1 MRNKDPRHF
10 AAAGDAG
17 GQAGIV
23 PRPVAF
29 TRIRDGSPEEFATV
43 MASLRTLTG
52 NLPNR
57 ILEALRESADEGVGG
72 YQVNRIEHMLQSAT
86 RAQRAGESM
95 DYVVAAL
102 VHDIGDIVA
111 PYTHGEI
118 AAAIIKPF
126 VEPRLTWIL
135 KVHPVFTMYYYA
147 DFIGADKNARE
158 KHRGNQ
164 WFDDAVYFVENYD
177 ENCFDPAYESLPLEY
192 FEPMVHEV
200 FSRPPRFD

>member
-1 MRNKDPRHF
+1 MSKNDPRHF
-10 AAAGDAG
+10 GEAGSKDERPA
-17 GQAGIV
+17 IV

-29 TRIRDGSPEEFATV
+29 TRIRDGSPEEFATI
-43 MASLRTLTG
+43 MESLRALTG

-57 ILEALRESADEGVGG
+57 IMEALRDSADEGVGG
-72 YQVNRIEHMLQSAT
+72 YQVNRIEHSLQSAT
-86 RAQRAGESM
+86 RAHRAGESM

-111 PYTHGEI
+111 PYSHGDI
-118 AAAIIKPF
+118 AAAVIKPF

-135 KVHPVFTMYYYA
+135 RVHPVFTAYYYA

-158 KHRGNQ
+158 RYRDNI

-177 ENCFDPAYESLPLEY
+177 ENCFDPNYDWLPLEF
-192 FEPMVHEV
+192 FEPMVREV

>member
-1 MRNKDPRHF
+1 MSKRDPRHF
-10 AAAGDAG
+10 ASAGG
-17 GQAGIV
+17 VEGQAGIV
-23 PRPVAF
+23 PRPVTF

-43 MASLRTLTG
+43 MESLWTLTG

-86 RAQRAGESM
+86 RAHRAGESM

-135 KVHPVFTMYYYA
+135 KVHPIFTMYYYA

-158 KHRGNQ
+158 KHRGHQ

-177 ENCFDPAYESLPLEY
+177 ENCFDPDYDSLPLDY
-192 FEPMVHEV
+192 FEPMVREV

>member
-1 MRNKDPRHF
+1 MTNKDPRHF
-10 AAAGDAG
+10 SVAAEPSS
-17 GQAGIV
+17 IV

-52 NLPNR
+52 NLPYR
-57 ILEALRESADEGVGG
+57 ILEGLKQSADEGVGG
-72 YQVNRIEHMLQSAT
+72 YQVNRIQHVLQSAT
-86 RAQRAGESM
+86 RAQRAGEST

-102 VHDIGDIVA
+102 VHDIGDLMA
-111 PYTHGEI
+111 PYSHGEI
-118 AAAIIKPF
+118 AAAVIKPF

-135 KVHPVFTMYYYA
+135 KVHPIFTAYYYA
-147 DFIGADKNARE
+147 DFIGADKNARDR
-158 KHRGNQ
+158 HRGNK

-177 ENCFDPAYESLPLEY
+177 ENCFDPNYDSLPLEF

-200 FSRPPRFD
+200 FSRPPRFE